1 MATDDVAPCAE
12 NPSDEPTGR
21 GAPPR
26 RVPDF
31 RRGLR
36 LALFAA
42 AGQDAGLGIP
52 WREILLDWAILAA
65 AVLAFCTAFL
75 NFDAARALPGNEA
88 DIVQALDWTLVN
100 SLHQFGQFPLWN
112 PYLRT
117 GIPYVAD
124 PFLHVYNPLAT
135 LPVLLL
141 GVWSGF
147 KVALFLSFVA
157 AAWGM
162 WQLGAVLGLR
172 RPARLWMGLMYAF
185 TGQGVARFFQGE
197 YDFVL
202 GFAWIPWVL
211 AFALLTVR
219 TRQRRHAAAA
229 SVALALLFFSGNV
242 YYTFYMIFVLPLLAL
257 VSALEVDWRARQV
270 RWRSGAPALIAIIVL
285 LALALSAIQWR
296 PLLDYWKS
304 YTKMPDPQLIGSH
317 SLPQIWLDYVST
329 DHQRPDA
336 YRTLPSEEFYAY
348 TGVWPFLLLIFLP
361 LAYRRGKRR
370 EQVFLALL
378 LGMAVAYIATK
389 YMPWAQLYRTSPL
402 LNQFRYQTRML
413 IYGAVALI
421 GLAGCGLD
429 AIWPGHITRTR
440 LEPVSVPALA
450 RWAAVRVGAALLIV
464 FMFWSVADVYRAN
477 RRHVQAREHY
487 QPHYELI
494 AWLRQSDPSVYYV
507 STGQS
512 GWHGALVSNGMRY
525 LDAWYGLE
533 PVLPTQGA
541 TNLRPVRARP
551 KYMALG
557 NDQTPDQPHELV
569 RRFAQHSVWRL
580 PRNLPYAFVVA
591 NTVLM
596 EPARGAE
603 LTAAEARPLEPASVT
618 PNRIAVQAEG
628 VEGETLVVLTSAYHG
643 WRATVDGRP
652 AALRNVGGYLAVS
665 LQGGMHRY
673 EFTFSPTS
681 FWAGLAVSAAT
692 IVGLAA
698 FAVAAGRSPR
708 RRFRAQA
715 VYAQGTLRLAQPL
728 DLEDE
733 TLVRV
738 TVAPIVRPARRADAT
753 ATASRGDDAPWLSR
767 FSTILFILSLAVYL
781 FTRLWQ
787 IDRFPINFFADE
799 ATFTLLAQDL
809 LTRGLRDG
817 RGAFLPVY
825 FEVAAN
831 RWTPVLAVYTH
842 LPALAMFGKSIVATR
857 ATSALVTL
865 LAPLA
870 LSLALRFVFRAR
882 YWWAAALVM
891 AVVPTWFLHSR
902 TAFEWLTMASCYAG
916 FILFYL
922 LYRVRSPRFLYAA
935 ILFGA
940 AAFYNHASGQ
950 LVMAAAVLLLG
961 LSDFRYH
968 LKNWRTILAGLL
980 LAAFLAIPFLR
991 LQAAQPDAMVKHL
1004 RVINSYWFQDLP
1016 LANKLQRFAGTYLY
1030 GLSPNYWFLP
1040 NSQDLERHQM
1050 QGYGNLGWVLLP
1062 AVLAGLVV
1070 CGRRIRSAPHRA
1082 VLLAAIAAPAGAATA
1097 EVAITRMMAFIPA
1110 ISLIAGLG
1118 LDWLLEKAAE
1128 ALRAARARAGA
1139 ADWAAPAVYRALA
1152 IITFCVMSVVSLWML
1167 RDALT
1172 NGPTWFTDY
1181 TMYGMQ
1187 YGARELFGEAIP
1199 RYLKQNP
1206 NATLVV
1212 SPNWANGTDTFVRF
1226 FLPPDQQFSRVQ
1238 MHDIRYFAERRRKL
1252 TPDMVLVAPAN
1263 EYVQAMTN
1271 PRFARVEV
1279 KQMIPYPD
1287 GRPGFYFFTLAYAD
1301 DLDQILERER
1311 QERARPVV
1319 ETLELGGQRVQIS
1332 HSQFDMGQL
1341 RDVFDGDNFSLARG
1355 LEANP
1360 LVFDFTFPQ
1369 PRPIGGLSVSM
1380 GTMAYKLTVSLYADS
1395 ASQPVVYEQIS
1406 PTSRP
1411 DPVAAFTFDR
1421 GPATVV
1427 RLRLEILHLNVGEEV
1442 HIHVREIVFK

>member
-1 MATDDVAPCAE
+1 MIEGSAVPTANLSGEPDMKASPSGQQSPQRSFRLDLFVA
-12 NPSDEPTGR
+12 R
-21 GAPPR
+21 GQ
-26 RVPDF
+26 
-31 RRGLR
+31 G
-36 LALFAA
+36 
-42 AGQDAGLGIP
+42 AGLGLSL
-52 WREILLDWAILAA
+52 RTVLVDWVILAI
-65 AVLAFCTAFL
+65 VVFVFCTAFIGL
-75 NFDAARALPGNEA
+75 DDARALPGNEA

-100 SLHQFGQFPLWN
+100 SLNQFGQFPLWN

-135 LPVLLL
+135 LPVLML
-141 GVWSGF
+141 GVWDGF
-147 KVALFLSFVA
+147 KVALFLSFLA
-157 AAWGM
+157 AALGM
-162 WQLGAVLGLR
+162 WWLGAVLGLG
-172 RPARLWMGLMYAF
+172 RPARIWMGLMYAF

-202 GFAWIPWVL
+202 GFAWIPWVVALTLL
-211 AFALLTVR
+211 AVR
-219 TRQRRHAAAA
+219 TRQRRHALAA
-229 SVALALLFFSGNV
+229 SGALALLFFSGNV
-242 YYTFYMIFVLPLLAL
+242 YYTFYMIFVMPLLAL
-257 VSALEVDWRARQV
+257 VSALEVDWRSRRA
-270 RWRSGAPALIAIIVL
+270 RWRSRAFAIVVVVVL
-285 LALALSAIQWR
+285 LAMGLTAIQWL
-296 PLLDYWKS
+296 PMLDYWKS

-317 SLPQIWLDYVST
+317 SLSQIWLDYVST
-329 DHQRPDA
+329 DHRRPDA
-336 YRTLPSEEFYAY
+336 IKTLPPEEFYAY
-348 TGVWPFLLLIFLP
+348 TGVWPFLLLVFLP

-378 LGMAVAYIATK
+378 LVVAVAYIATK
-389 YMPWAQLYRTSPL
+389 YMPWAQFYKSSPL

-413 IYGAVALI
+413 IYGATALI

-429 AIWPGHITRTR
+429 AIWARVAMRARIN
-440 LEPVSVPALA
+440 LVSVPALA
-450 RWAAVRVGAALLIV
+450 RWATARVGVALLIA
-464 FMFWSVADVYRAN
+464 FMLWSVADVYSAN
-477 RRHVQAREHY
+477 RRHTQTRERY

-494 AWLRQSDPSVYYV
+494 EWLRQSDPSVYYV
-507 STGQS
+507 STGQG
-512 GWHGALVSNGMRY
+512 GWHGAVVSNGIRY

-557 NDQTPDQPHELV
+557 NDQAPDQPHELV
-569 RRFAQHSVWRL
+569 RRFAQHSVWQL
-580 PRNLPYAFVVA
+580 PRSLPYAFVVSNA
-591 NTVLM
+591 LLM
-596 EPARGAE
+596 DPARGAE
-603 LTAAEARPLEPASVT
+603 LTAADVRPLEPMSAT
-618 PNRIAVQAEG
+618 PNWIAVQAEG
-628 VEGETLVVLTSAYHG
+628 VEGETLVVLTSAYRG
-643 WRATVDGRP
+643 WRATVDNRP

-665 LQGGMHRY
+665 LQGGAHRY

-692 IVGLAA
+692 VVGLTVFAA
-698 FAVAAGRSPR
+698 TGGRSRR

-733 TLVRV
+733 TPVRV
-738 TVAPIVRPARRADAT
+738 TVEPIERPARDAG
-753 ATASRGDDAPWLSR
+753 AASAEARPGDDAPWLSR
-767 FSTILFILSLAVYL
+767 FSMILFILSLAVYL

-817 RGAFLPVY
+817 RGVFLPVY

-831 RWTPVLAVYTH
+831 RWTPVLAVYSH
-842 LPALAMFGKSIVATR
+842 LPALVMFGKSIVATR
-857 ATSALVTL
+857 AASALVTL
-865 LAPLA
+865 LVPLA
-870 LSLALRFVFRAR
+870 VSLALRFVFRAR
-882 YWWAAALVM
+882 YWWAAALVV

-950 LVMAAAVLLLG
+950 LVMAASVLLLG
-961 LSDFRYH
+961 LSDLRYH
-968 LKNWRTILAGLL
+968 LKNWRTILLGLL

-1004 RVINSYWFQDLP
+1004 RVINSYWFQDIALVD
-1016 LANKLQRFAGTYLY
+1016 KLQRFAGTYLY
-1030 GLSPNYWFLP
+1030 GLSPNYWFFP
-1040 NSQDLERHQM
+1040 NSHDLERHRM
-1050 QGYGNLGWVLLP
+1050 QGYGNLGWLLLP
-1062 AVLAGLVV
+1062 TVLAGLVV

-1082 VLLAAIAAPAGAATA
+1082 VLLAVIAAPAGAATA
-1097 EVAITRMMAFIPA
+1097 EVAITRMMALIPP
-1110 ISLIAGLG
+1110 ICLIAGLG
-1118 LDWLLEKAAE
+1118 LDWLLEKAGE
-1128 ALRAARARAGA
+1128 AIQSARARAGGPG
-1139 ADWAAPAVYRALA
+1139 WTTQAVYRALA
-1152 IITFCVMSVVSLWML
+1152 VVMLCVMSGASLWML

-1187 YGARELFGEAIP
+1187 YGARELFAEAIP

-1206 NATLVV
+1206 TATLVV

-1226 FLPPDQQFSRVQ
+1226 FLPPNQQFSRVQ
-1238 MHDIRYFAERRRKL
+1238 MHDIRYYIERRREL
-1252 TPDMVLVAPAN
+1252 TPDIVLVAPAN
-1263 EYVQAMTN
+1263 EYIQAKTN
-1271 PRFARVEV
+1271 PRFSRVEV
-1279 KQMIPYPD
+1279 KQMIPYPN
-1287 GRPGFYFFTLAYAD
+1287 GSPGFYFFTLAYAD
-1301 DLDQILERER
+1301 NVDQILERER

-1341 RDVFDGDNFSLARG
+1341 RDVFDGDSFSLARG

-1360 LVFDFTFPQ
+1360 LVFDFTFSQ
-1369 PRPIGGLSVSM
+1369 PRLLSGLNVSM
-1380 GTMAYKLTVSLYADS
+1380 GTMEYKITASLYADS
-1395 ASQPVVYEQIS
+1395 ASQPVVYEQTS
-1406 PTSRP
+1406 PTSRS
-1411 DPVAAFTFDR
+1411 DPIADFIFDR
-1421 GPATVV
+1421 GPATIA

-1442 HIHVREIVFK
+1442 HIHVREIVLK